1 MSYFAGLISVIVGL
15 FNVVLLTLG
24 LSSPLAKVEGMTF
37 FHPGIYTEQTS
48 VTEAAPDTTLG
59 HVTYVKNAHL
69 VQPTTQIPAR
79 LGTTFGMRYRVLG
92 SPAGAPVNLRAIT
105 RIPHP
110 GITNPRNNTTFLT
123 SEYESMQVIGEV
135 NYRSYIFEEPWE
147 IVTGIWSM
155 EFWLDGK
162 LVGEQKFEVVA
173 DDKTSEAPR

>member
-1 MSYFAGLISVIVGL
+1 M
-15 FNVVLLTLG
+15 N
-24 LSSPLAKVEGMTF
+24 P
-37 FHPGIYTEQTS
+37 Q
-48 VTEAAPDTTLG
+48 
-59 HVTYVKNAHL
+59 L

-79 LGTTFGMRYRVLG
+79 LGTSFAVWFRVLG

-123 SEYESMQVIGEV
+123 SEYESMQAIGEV
-135 NYRSYIFEEPWE
+135 SYRSYTFEEPWE
-147 IVTGIWSM
+147 IATGTWTM